1 MNIGFIS
8 YPDEVNFG
16 LPFKNAVKMILVFAA
31 SNLKQRKDCIK
42 IQYSDWGVFF
52 FFLKVKKE
60 SNYNLMHH

>member
-31 SNLKQRKDCIK
+31 SNLKQRKYMYK
-42 IQYSDWGVFF
+42 NSVLGFGGFF
-52 FFLKVKKE
+52 FKVKKE